1 MPAED
6 AQPRTGVRRGL
17 AEVSYCCHC
26 IHGRKKAG
34 LRPGTGPNP
43 VREVILLSAARLK
56 SSTPGTLIP
65 LKSMEDPK
73 EFSWVLST
81 NTKNQNSKWS

>member
-17 AEVSYCCHC
+17 AEVSCCRHC
-26 IHGRKKAG
+26 IRGRKKAG

-43 VREVILLSAARLK
+43 IREVILLSAARLK
-56 SSTPGTLIP
+56 SLAPRIP

-73 EFSWVLST
+73 EFSWVLSI
-81 NTKNQNSKWS
+81 NTKNQN